1 MAELNTGSIR
11 RFIAMIAAVIT
22 VLGNKK
28 LGLDLDP
35 SEVTELLV
43 LLGGYI
49 LTSNGKEAIVER
61 SRIAGKTAADTI
73 VPGPETD
80 AKLKD
85 LAGGKVE

>member
-1 MAELNTGSIR
+1 MGELNTGSNR
-11 RFIAMIAAVIT
+11 RFVAMIAAVIT
-22 VLGNKK
+22 VFGNKK

-35 SEVTELLV
+35 TEVTELLIV
-43 LLGGYI
+43 LGGYI
-49 LTSNGKEAIVER
+49 VASNSKEAIVER
-61 SRIAGKTAADTI
+61 AKAAGKTAADTI